1 MPTLAQTIATFLDKA
16 DAGQIVNRKTGRAGP
31 FPKSRRDPI
40 LSNVRAA
47 VRHALIPVHGDRCLS
62 DAELEATEMAPLF
75 ASLPDVAYLGAAER
89 SDPGKERSNVRLFVS
104 VVTGRDAVTDSK
116 PVDPA
121 RVLSPFK
128 PLYDALVRDAAATK
142 LRRNYPAALLRF
154 QDMLLAN
161 GVADPALIPDD
172 FAAVMAMGARVGRSR
187 SRVHYELG
195 AYRKAADL
203 LGAAHLPRCYEV
215 VRPGGQGIR
224 GLPDHPELLRRAGVA
239 TDPLDLTPLD
249 MVAALA
255 PKLGAAVK
263 AVIAAGRHVGLSP
276 AWERDVSDTAS
287 WVVAS
292 LIRLQQSHGQARDVA
307 LASLT
312 WYALWT
318 HRVAVQGA
326 GTPTEQNEQ
335 LAELIGESAEAVE
348 MQPLMRRLVDIS
360 ARRSYENSPLTLKIL
375 AHEDDDVPVYTEK
388 LMQHVETTFMI
399 AHRFFGK
406 TLLQKSPET
415 WVPARVAYEELTGH
429 IETYNKPRHLVGRK
443 AKGKLVVTWPQLV
456 CLGLPHLRRRALR
469 LEAQVNERRA
479 RLGHLESRES
489 QKLVDD
495 FHDAVRDYVTTAVFA
510 DDSLRVKNYSGA
522 VAGEHVVVT
531 PIRDARGRWVGV
543 SEIRTRFSGLD
554 EHDVSLKV
562 DVRGTTP
569 NERDRRLSPGIV
581 DHRLF
586 YVFWTQGRARAL
598 VRAGLLPAAETFDP
612 DDDRYA
618 VWVTPRPSE
627 RQRTAESW
635 RGHMST
641 DALSD
646 IFGRSL
652 HAVVR
657 DVLRVNVPDYDDPAL
672 TEEYRAIFS
681 AHYVRLLVG
690 NYFGGVLEDW
700 TTACVRTNDSE
711 VTLRKHYVH
720 ISAAMNERMHR
731 RGPENPR
738 WFSAVIARMLELR
751 DGDDWAAFWD
761 AFDPDRPEA
770 ALSRLEPTP
779 AAAERPRPRRAA

>member
-1 MPTLAQTIATFLDKA
+1 MPTLAESIATFLAKA
-16 DAGQIVNRKTGRAGP
+16 DAGEIVNRKTGRAGR

-47 VRHALIPVHGDRCLS
+47 VRHALIPMHGDRCLS

-75 ASLPDVAYLGAAER
+75 ASLPDVAYLGAVER

-104 VVTGRDAVTDSK
+104 VVTGRDAVTERK
-116 PVDPA
+116 PADPS
-121 RVLSPFK
+121 RVLPPFE
-128 PLYDALVRDAAATK
+128 PLYEALVRDAEATG

-154 QDMLLAN
+154 QDLLLAN
-161 GVADPALIPDD
+161 GVADPTVIPDD
-172 FAAVMAMGARVGRSR
+172 FDAVMAMGARVGRSR

-203 LGAAHLPRCYEV
+203 LGAADLPRCYEV
-215 VRPGGQGIR
+215 VTPRGQGIR

-239 TDPLDLTPLD
+239 TNPLDLTPLD
-249 MVAALA
+249 MVKALA
-255 PKLGAAVK
+255 PKLGAAVEE
-263 AVIAAGRHVGLSP
+263 VTNAGRHAGLSP
-276 AWERDVSDTAS
+276 AWERSLADTAS
-287 WVVAS
+287 WIVAS
-292 LIRLQQSHGQARDVA
+292 LIRLQESHGQAREIA
-307 LASLT
+307 LPTLT

-318 HRVAVQGA
+318 HRVAVQIT
-326 GTPTEQNEQ
+326 GTTTERDDQ
-335 LAELIGESAEAVE
+335 LAELLGESAAPVE
-348 MQPLMRRLVDIS
+348 MQPLMRRLADIS
-360 ARRSYENSPLTLKIL
+360 ARRSYEHSPLTLKNP
-375 AHEDDDVPVYTEK
+375 AHEDDEVPVYTEK
-388 LMQHVETTFMI
+388 LMQQVEIAFMI
-399 AHRFFGK
+399 AHRFFGT
-406 TLLQKSPET
+406 TLLQKSPEK

-429 IETYNKPRHLVGRK
+429 METYNKPRHLVGRK
-443 AKGKLVVTWPQLV
+443 AKGKLVLTWPQLV
-456 CLGLPHLRRRALR
+456 CLGLPYLRRRALH
-469 LEAQVNERRA
+469 LEAQVQERRA

-495 FHDAVRDYVTTAVFA
+495 FHNAVRDYVTTAVLA

-522 VAGEHVVVT
+522 IAGEHVVVT

-554 EHDVSLKV
+554 EHEVSLKV
-562 DVRGTTP
+562 DTRGTTP
-569 NERDRRLSPGIV
+569 NERERRLSPGIV

-586 YVFWTQGRARAL
+586 HVFWTEGRARAL
-598 VRAGLLPAAETFDP
+598 VRAGVLPDVQAFDP
-612 DDDRYA
+612 ADDGYA

-627 RQRTAESW
+627 RQRTAAGW

-641 DALSD
+641 DSLSE

-652 HAVVR
+652 HAIVR
-657 DVLRVNVPDYDDPAL
+657 DVLRMNVPDYDDPAL

-690 NYFGGVLEDW
+690 NYFGGVLGDW

-711 VTLRKHYVH
+711 ATLRKHYVH

-738 WFSAVIARMLELR
+738 WFNSVIARMLELR
-751 DGDDWAAFWD
+751 DGDDWDAFWD
-761 AFDPDRPEA
+761 AFDPDRPDA
-770 ALSRLEPTP
+770 ALPQLETGPT
-779 AAAERPRPRRAA
+779 AAERRRRRRAA